1 MKWFLALACLATS
14 TVFAQTIPQILD
26 RVSQEKDMMPR
37 MGKYKNQTVEN
48 GQRRTIMFLS
58 KNEKKV
64 LGINPETVAFANYRH
79 NNQFFIASIEGMK
92 VNSQNRPSS
101 SSPLIE
107 KIILSKKH
115 WAGKSRP
122 ETKEM
127 EVHAELLFYFKK
139 GKGVSLVYNQNTKSQ
154 IKNNQMIGSAVL
166 SVEAV
171 RSSKAEHASFFPD
184 ALGPHFALAP
194 RIVSLYERNMQ
205 HRDDPERTLTS
216 YKLNLSD
223 TKSKRSGMAAA
234 EALLAGSLE
243 KSNDTGRKEAY
254 HIITNNC
261 TNNQFEVM
269 DKNISYNKNHGGKID
284 YSLIK
289 QDIVDFV
296 NKDLDTMLNFLE
308 DMADKN
314 KNVVDAQTRELLR
327 KYVVE
332 HSLSRA
338 SDIDMSQVNSP
349 NNLMYQVPAFI
360 DGHLRAR
367 GLLK

>member
-1 MKWFLALACLATS
+1 MKWFLALSCFLTTTA
-14 TVFAQTIPQILD
+14 FAQTIPQILD
-26 RVSQEKDMMPR
+26 RVSQEKDMMPK

-48 GQRRTIMFLS
+48 GQRRTIMFLTPA
-58 KNEKKV
+58 EKAV
-64 LGINPETVAFANYRH
+64 LGIKPDVMAFANFRH
-79 NNQFFIASIEGMK
+79 NGQFFIASIDGMK
-92 VNSQNRPSS
+92 TNSAGRPVSAPS
-101 SSPLIE
+101 MIE

-139 GKGVSLVYNQNTKSQ
+139 NSGVKLVFNQNTQ
-154 IKNNQMIGSAVL
+154 SALKAPQLLANAVF

-171 RSSKAEHASFFPD
+171 RSSKAEHAPFFPD

-205 HRDDPERTLTS
+205 HRDDPERTITS
-216 YKLNLSD
+216 YRFDMSD
-223 TKSKRSGMAAA
+223 TKSKRAGMGAS

-243 KSNDTGRKEAY
+243 KSNDTGRKQAY

-261 TNNQFEVM
+261 TNNQFDVL
-269 DKNISYNKNHGGKID
+269 DANISYNRSRGGKID
-284 YSLIK
+284 YSVIK

-296 NKDLDTMLNFLE
+296 NKDLDSMLNFLE
-308 DMADKN
+308 NMADKN
-314 KNVVDAQTRELLR
+314 KDVVDPQTREILR

-338 SDIDMSQVNSP
+338 SDIDMSKVNSP
-349 NNLMYQVPAFI
+349 DNLMYQVPAFI